1 VSPIFST
8 DIHIP
13 YHSPVLLIWRF
24 KVHAVTPDTESTS
37 NSIISEAKKVVFAQ
51 FTLASLA
58 DDWFDKDG
66 NYITQDDEAIEFE
79 ELDFEEA
86 LEIATKRM
94 SVMGYFPWEIEEAA
108 KGMLLRRKN

>member
-1 VSPIFST
+1 LTKYPECDTIRIMKRDFWNRIRLLGHKTLLVSRIGIKSM
-8 DIHIP
+8 
-13 YHSPVLLIWRF
+13 
-24 KVHAVTPDTESTS
+24 
-37 NSIISEAKKVVFAQ
+37 
-51 FTLASLA
+51 
-58 DDWFDKDG
+58 FDKDG

-94 SVMGYFPWEIEEAA
+94 SVMGYFPWEIKEAA